1 GWFWRRPVHSST
13 SMDPAAPQ
21 NPDIL
26 LRSAARLPLAWVLLH
41 HGIQVFLLRSMA
53 RLKHH
58 NISLRWRFSFIAK
71 DVRLMAAASEV

>member
-1 GWFWRRPVHSST
+1 MELGVTKAELIQRSST

-53 RLKHH
+53 RSPGDTPTLQ
-58 NISLRWRFSFIAK
+58 FICRP
-71 DVRLMAAASEV
+71 VHLGCHRG